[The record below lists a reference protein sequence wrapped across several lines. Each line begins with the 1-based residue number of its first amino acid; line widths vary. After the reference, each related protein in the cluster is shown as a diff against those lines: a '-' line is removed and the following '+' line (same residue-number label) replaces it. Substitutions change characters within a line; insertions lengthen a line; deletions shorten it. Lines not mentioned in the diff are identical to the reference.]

1 MHYSFQTVVQ
11 WSKFEIPHQLI
22 HILNIDKTKIFTSI
36 DHRRMTKDE
45 LSFSAPIWMEEQSLR
60 ISESSSGIV
69 FYGTTWYS
77 SYSSGS
83 FQLLSVTYTQIHSG
97 FIAGRVKVFK
107 TSTSLSRL
115 SLSCSLVSNSRWR
128 LAVFSTSDLR
138 FCVMTVSSFK
148 YWLEW

>member
-1 MHYSFQTVVQ
+1 MYFLHYSFQTVVQ

-36 DHRRMTKDE
+36 DHRVQKTNCRFPHPSGWKSNPYE
-45 LSFSAPIWMEEQSLR
+45 FRNQALVLSFMELHDIPAVVSNFSQLR
-60 ISESSSGIV
+60 TLKFIRV
-69 FYGTTWYS
+69 
-77 SYSSGS
+77 
-83 FQLLSVTYTQIHSG
+83 LLLVEL
-97 FIAGRVKVFK
+97 KVFQ

-148 YWLEW
+148 YWLDW

>member
-1 MHYSFQTVVQ
+1 MLEKWVIWVHHKLSYFASYKFKDRHSKCIFLHYSFQTVVQ

-69 FYGTTWYS
+69 FYGTTWFS
-77 SYSSGS
+77 SYSSSS

-97 FIAGRVKVFK
+97 FIAGRVKGFPNVH
-107 TSTSLSRL
+107 
-115 SLSCSLVSNSRWR
+115 
-128 LAVFSTSDLR
+128 
-138 FCVMTVSSFK
+138 
-148 YWLEW
+148 

>member
-1 MHYSFQTVVQ
+1 MYFLALFISNCCTVV
-11 WSKFEIPHQLI
+11 EIWNSSSTHTYIKQKYSQVSTIDEWRKTNCRFPHQSGWKSNPYEFRNQALV
-22 HILNIDKTKIFTSI
+22 
-36 DHRRMTKDE
+36 
-45 LSFSAPIWMEEQSLR
+45 LSFMELHDFPAIPAVVSNFSQLR
-60 ISESSSGIV
+60 TLKFIRV
-69 FYGTTWYS
+69 
-77 SYSSGS
+77 
-83 FQLLSVTYTQIHSG
+83 LLLVEL
-97 FIAGRVKVFK
+97 KVFK

>member
-69 FYGTTWYS
+69 FYGTTWFS
-77 SYSSGS
+77 SYSSSS
-83 FQLLSVTYTQIHSG
+83 FQLLSVTLK
-97 FIAGRVKVFK
+97 FIRVLLLVEAKVFK

-148 YWLEW
+148 YWLDW